1 MNYRIKDICKD
12 KVIAI
17 GVLADKIGLQRES
30 LSRIISG
37 ANTSTETLEKIAAA
51 LGVDITDLFDRPS
64 TGTIACPN
72 CGTEI
77 KLTAEKV

>member
-1 MNYRIKDICKD
+1 MGLRIKELLKEKNITTYQLASHLG
-12 KVIAI
+12 VTQPAI
-17 GVLADKIGLQRES
+17 SSAMNGNPNVKWLES
-30 LSRIISG
+30 VASF
-37 ANTSTETLEKIAAA
+37 
-51 LGVDITDLFDRPS
+51 LGVDVTDLFDRPS